1 MSTLSNGFALARFFL
16 FAQFD
21 AADLSANCLGQ
32 LIDEFYLSL
41 FARLTDSATRRR
53 FFQSGS
59 GDTLAITI
67 RLRPTIILA

>member
-1 MSTLSNGFALARFFL
+1 MSTLSNGFTLARFFL

-32 LIDEFYLSL
+32 LVDEFSL

-67 RLRPTIILA
+67 RLRPTIVLA

>member
-32 LIDEFYLSL
+32 LVDEFLL

-53 FFQSGS
+53 FFESGS
-59 GDTLAITI
+59 GDTLAVTI